1 MNNYK
6 MVIEDLYCLTDDGGG
21 DEVTGQVDRGRISA
35 LALGGK
41 MHWNIA
47 AECISIINI
56 IIIWFYSRKSNLVP
70 SLKNWLFQLCFL
82 VTFCAMVFNV
92 LSTVMLAYPQH
103 SPPFL
108 TWLVTTVYF
117 VATPLMGM
125 AYFSYT
131 VATVF
136 EHSDSTLKIIAYT
149 SFPGIVYF
157 ALVLLNPSFK
167 ILFDIN
173 EAGVY
178 SQGPLIVLTY
188 VIFYLY
194 CLAAVVVV
202 VIRKKYIE
210 VSIRRILAA
219 FPLIAMAV
227 IIVQQAYP
235 EVILSGSAATSAI
248 LIIYLYLQNK
258 QNSIDYLT
266 GLPNRQEFLKMLE
279 LQIKKSNDFNITV
292 LSLRGFKRVN
302 DTYGQH
308 NGDLFLQMIG
318 RYLENISE
326 PHCLYR
332 YGGDEFAIISYGPF
346 DESIEANV
354 KKLDQRMQQTWII
367 GENSCII
374 PAVIGVIGYPECA
387 DTVEELINGIEFAV
401 SMAKSEGGTNVYY
414 CGQEMLNAMRRRQQ
428 IVSILENNLQNN
440 SFSVFYQPI
449 ISTESGRYIVAES
462 LLRIPD
468 SLIGPL
474 YPNEFIPIAE
484 ETGMIIEITYQVLDK
499 VCKFINRLTEWDPE
513 FEGVHVNFSGQQFSQ
528 IGLAEKVE
536 EIIRRNGT
544 PFSKIKIEITES
556 ILAEN
561 ADVVAEFA
569 EEMQKKG
576 VLIEL
581 DDFGTG
587 YSNIVSVMN
596 TPLDTVKLDKS
607 LIWSAME
614 RKEAAVMVKSLTT
627 VFHEMGLQ
635 VLAEGVEDEEQ
646 AAFVKNC
653 GMDLIQGFY
662 FSRPLPEEEAYTF
675 IKEQSSS

>member
-1 MNNYK
+1 
-6 MVIEDLYCLTDDGGG
+6 
-21 DEVTGQVDRGRISA
+21 
-35 LALGGK
+35 

-56 IIIWFYSRKSNLVP
+56 VIIWFYSRKGNLVP

-82 VTFCAMVFNV
+82 VTFCAMTFNV
-92 LSTVMLAYPQH
+92 LSTIMLAYPECYP
-103 SPPFL
+103 SFL
-108 TWLVTTVYF
+108 IWLVTTVYF

-136 EHSDSTLKIIAYT
+136 ENRDSTLKIIGCT
-149 SFPGIVYF
+149 SLPGIVYF

-167 ILFDIN
+167 ILFDIDKS
-173 EAGVY
+173 GVY
-178 SQGPLIVLTY
+178 TQGPFIELTY

-202 VIRKKYIE
+202 VIWKKY
-210 VSIRRILAA
+210 VDLSIRRILAT

-227 IIVQQAYP
+227 IIVQQVYP
-235 EVILSGSAATSAI
+235 TVILSGSAATSAI

-258 QNSIDYLT
+258 QNAMDYLT
-266 GLPNRQEFLKMLE
+266 GLPNRQEFLKMME

-308 NGDLFLQMIG
+308 NGDIFLQQIG
-318 RYLENISE
+318 KWLEDISE
-326 PHCLYR
+326 PQCLYR

-346 DESIEANV
+346 DESIDANV
-354 KKLDQRMQQTWII
+354 KKLEQRMQQTWII
-367 GENSCII
+367 GENSCVI

-387 DTVEELINGIEFAV
+387 NTVEELINGIEFAV
-401 SMAKSEGGTNVYY
+401 SMAKSEEGTNVYY
-414 CGQEMLNAMRRRQQ
+414 CGQEMLNAMRRRHQ
-428 IVSILENNLQNN
+428 IVNILENNLQDN

-449 ISTESGRYIVAES
+449 ISTESGRYVVAES
-462 LLRIPD
+462 LLRIPE
-468 SLIGPL
+468 SPIGPL

-484 ETGMIIEITYQVLDK
+484 ETGMIVEITYQVLDK
-499 VCKFINRLTEWDPE
+499 VCKFINRLTEWNQD

-536 EIIRRNGT
+536 EIISRNHT

-561 ADVVAEFA
+561 AEVVAEFA
-569 EEMQKKG
+569 KEMQRKG

-614 RKEAAVMVKSLTT
+614 RNEAAVMVNSLTT

-635 VLAEGVEDEEQ
+635 VLAEGVEDEKQ
-646 AAFVKNC
+646 VAFVKDC
-653 GMDLIQGFY
+653 GIDLIQGFY
-662 FSRPLPEEEAYTF
+662 FSRPLPEEDVYKF
-675 IKEQSSS
+675 IKDHSTSRREV